1 VLSFP
6 IASIFH
12 TGPVLPLL
20 VFLAETCVLT
30 LATLRTICI
39 ARGKKAPAA
48 LLGFF
53 EVSIWLF
60 AIGQVM
66 QNLTSPDCYLAFAAG
81 FTLGNYL
88 GILIEQTLAL
98 GNLTVQ
104 ITSRTDAGALIQGLR
119 SAGYGVTKLEGHG
132 ATGPVDVVITVVQRK
147 DLSNVASII
156 ERFAPQAF
164 YSVHDL
170 KTATEGIFPNRFTT
184 GAVPGLL
191 LSRFRMIEPGNNRNA
206 GKAEK
211 GHPCQ
216 ASDPAPCSA
225 VFQTDQA
232 NGMAKSRHD
241 WKTNKHT

>member
-1 VLSFP
+1 LSFP
-6 IASIFH
+6 IASGLP

-39 ARGKKAPAA
+39 ARGKKVPAA
-48 LLGFF
+48 MLGFV

-66 QNLTSPDCYLAFAAG
+66 QNLTSLDCYLAFAAG

-88 GILIEQTLAL
+88 GILIEQMLAL

-104 ITSRTDAGALIQGLR
+104 ITSRTDAGALIHGLR

-132 ATGPVDVVITVVQRK
+132 ATGPVEVVITVVQRK
-147 DLSNVASII
+147 DLPNVASII

-170 KTATEGIFPNRFTT
+170 KTATEGIFPKRLTS
-184 GAVPGLL
+184 GAAPGLFL
-191 LSRFRMIEPGNNRNA
+191 RTFRMIEPENNRTVDTA
-206 GKAEK
+206 RVAVPG
-211 GHPCQ
+211 Q
-216 ASDPAPCSA
+216 ASDPATCSA
-225 VFQTDQA
+225 VFQADQA
-232 NGMAKSRHD
+232 NRTANSRRD
-241 WKTNKHT
+241 WKANKHG

>member
-1 VLSFP
+1 LSFP
-6 IASIFH
+6 IAAIFS

-39 ARGKKAPAA
+39 ARGRKVPAA
-48 LLGFF
+48 MLGFF

-88 GILIEQTLAL
+88 GILIEQKLAI

-104 ITSRTDAGALIQGLR
+104 ITSRTDAGDLIRGLR
-119 SAGYGVTKLEGHG
+119 SAGYGVTKLAGHG
-132 ATGPVDVVITVVQRK
+132 ATGPVEVVITVVHRK
-147 DLSNVASII
+147 DLPNVASII

-170 KTATEGIFPNRFTT
+170 KTATEGIFPKPLA
-184 GAVPGLL
+184 GGLL
-191 LSRFRMIEPGNNRNA
+191 LRPFRAQQKRIANRF
-206 GKAEK
+206 
-211 GHPCQ
+211 
-216 ASDPAPCSA
+216 ASCAR
-225 VFQTDQA
+225 V
-232 NGMAKSRHD
+232 R
-241 WKTNKHT
+241 